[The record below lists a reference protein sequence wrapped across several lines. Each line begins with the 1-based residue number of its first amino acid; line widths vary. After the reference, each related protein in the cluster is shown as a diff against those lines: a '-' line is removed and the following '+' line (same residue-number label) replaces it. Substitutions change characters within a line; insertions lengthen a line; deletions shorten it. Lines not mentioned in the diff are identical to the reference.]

1 MILLMKVLIADDEI
15 KVCQLITHLID
26 WQALGLEIAGVVND
40 GKAAHQFICESKPDI
55 VITDIRMP
63 NYDGI
68 ELVKRAKELYPE
80 MHFII
85 ISGYSHFEYAQ
96 SAIKYGVED
105 YLLKPLKKKELEG
118 TLRKIIEKNFALQQ
132 MASEKEKLQSMMIHA
147 EEKARKNLLADMIM
161 NPGGMEQPFSI
172 EMANREYHCRFVQGC
187 FAIMKLQ
194 PFLSAEAVDDAAY
207 ALLLP
212 KLEDMAVERLS
223 TCCEEIVSSIIDNAV
238 LFIIN
243 IKDNDLTEVKRQI
256 GKIRNDVS
264 NLREI
269 FLEVRLVI
277 GLSSVTDDMGK
288 LPGRIEEADVAVLNR
303 ISEPGKN
310 IFEYSD
316 YKSADIPVGD
326 LIDHKFRSALLGSL
340 EILDMEGIAEKLKS
354 LSYKLKP
361 YSFDGKLIYECYME
375 LVGIFQFGVKNFG
388 MRNFDIELDFPDENW
403 FRKKYTSYMTA
414 QEAFAGLL
422 ENIRQ
427 LFGKFEESRK
437 MADYKPIR
445 LAKQYI
451 NENYNTPLTL
461 ESVSAT
467 IGFNPAYFSTLF
479 KKETNKNFSEYI
491 MEVRIQNAKQL
502 LTQTSKNVDDI
513 AMEVGYS
520 DLKYFSRLF
529 KKITGLNPSEYRK
542 LYS

>member
-1 MILLMKVLIADDEI
+1 MQVLIADDEI
-15 KVCQLITHLID
+15 KVCQLITHLVD
-26 WQALGLEIAGVVND
+26 WQLLGLEVAGVVND
-40 GKAAHQFICESKPDI
+40 GKAAYQFICDNKPDI

-68 ELVKRAKELYPE
+68 ELVRRAKELYPE

-118 TLRKIIEKNFALQQ
+118 TLRKIIEKNFALEQI
-132 MASEKEKLQSMMIHA
+132 ASEKEELQSMIIHA

-161 NPGGMEQPFSI
+161 NPGGIEQPFSI

-194 PFLSAEAVDDAAY
+194 PFLPAEAVDDAAY

-212 KLEDMAVERLS
+212 KLEDMAAERLS
-223 TCCEEIVSSIIDNAV
+223 TCCEEIVTSIIDNAV
-238 LFIIN
+238 LIIIN
-243 IKDNDLTEVKRQI
+243 MKEHDLTEAKRQLC
-256 GKIRNDVS
+256 KMKNDVS

-269 FLEVRLVI
+269 FLEVRLVTGI
-277 GLSSVTDDMGK
+277 SSVTDDMGK
-288 LPGRIEEADVAVLNR
+288 LPGRIQEADIAILNR
-303 ISEPGKN
+303 ISEQGKN

-316 YKSADIPVGD
+316 YKSAGIPVSD
-326 LIDHKFRSALLGSL
+326 LVDHKFRSALLGSL
-340 EILDMEGIAEKLKS
+340 EILDMEGIAEKLQS
-354 LSYKLKP
+354 LSYKFKP
-361 YSFDGKLIYECYME
+361 YSFDGKLIFECYME
-375 LVGIFQFGVKNFG
+375 LVSIFQFGVKNFG
-388 MRNFDIELDFPDENW
+388 MRNFDIEFDFPDENW
-403 FRKKYTSYMTA
+403 FRKKYNLYMTV
-414 QEAFAGLL
+414 QEVFDGLL
-422 ENIRQ
+422 GNISQ

-451 NENYNTPLTL
+451 NENYNKPLTL
-461 ESVSAT
+461 ESVSAR

-479 KKETNKNFSEYI
+479 KKETGKNFSEYI

-502 LTQTSKNVDDI
+502 LIQTSRNVDDI
-513 AMEVGYS
+513 AVEVGYS
-520 DLKYFSRLF
+520 DLKYFSKLF

>member
-1 MILLMKVLIADDEI
+1 VIFLMKVLIADDEI
-15 KVCQLITHLID
+15 KVCQLITHLVD
-26 WQALGLEIAGVVND
+26 WQALGLEVTGVVND
-40 GKAAHQFICESKPDI
+40 GRAAYQFICDNKPDI

-63 NYDGI
+63 NFDGI
-68 ELVKRAKELYPE
+68 ELVRKSKELYPE
-80 MHFII
+80 MRFII

-118 TLRKIIEKNFALQQ
+118 TLKKIIEKNSALEQ
-132 MASEKEKLQSMMIHA
+132 MASEKERLQSMIDHA

-161 NPGGMEQPFSI
+161 NPGGMEQPLSI
-172 EMANREYHCRFVQGC
+172 GMANREYHCRFAEG
-187 FAIMKLQ
+187 FYAILKMQ
-194 PFLSAEAVDDAAY
+194 PFLSAEAMDDAAY

-212 KLEDMAVERLS
+212 KLESMAVERLS
-223 TCCEEIVSSIIDNAV
+223 SCCEEIVSSISDNAV

-243 IKDNDLTEVKRQI
+243 TKERDLTEVKRQL
-256 GKIRNDVS
+256 GKMKNDVS

-277 GLSSVTDDMGK
+277 GISSVTDDMRK
-288 LPGRIEEADVAVLNR
+288 LPELISEADIAVLSR
-303 ISEPGKN
+303 ISEKGKN
-310 IFEYSD
+310 IFEYSELR
-316 YKSADIPVGD
+316 SADVSVSD
-326 LIDHKFRSALLGSL
+326 LVDHKYRSALLGSL
-340 EILDMEGIAEKLKS
+340 EILDTEGVSEKLES
-354 LSYKLKP
+354 LACRLEP
-361 YSFDGKLIYECYME
+361 YSFDGKLIYGCYME
-375 LVGIFQFGVKNFG
+375 LVGILQFGVKNFS
-388 MRNFDIELDFPDENW
+388 MQNFDVELDFPDENW
-403 FRKKYTSYMTA
+403 FKKRYNLYMSVR
-414 QEAFAGLL
+414 EAIDGLL
-422 ENIRQ
+422 ESIRQ

-479 KKETNKNFSEYI
+479 KKETNKNFSEYV

-502 LTQTSKNVDDI
+502 LIQTSKNVDDI